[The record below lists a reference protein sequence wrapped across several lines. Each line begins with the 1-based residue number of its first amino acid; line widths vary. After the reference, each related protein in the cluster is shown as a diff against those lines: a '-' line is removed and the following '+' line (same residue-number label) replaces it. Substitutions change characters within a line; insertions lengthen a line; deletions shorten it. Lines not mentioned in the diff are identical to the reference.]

1 MYRSQAAAGVV
12 SPHALLARC
21 PRCNPMDQTQPLIT
35 LDTSLKPCSPFY
47 FGEGIAG
54 LFPAF
59 LKAHDFDRVF
69 LIAGAGILKM
79 FGQQIVAELR
89 RGQTRCDTVLIN
101 DSERSKDWTTLS
113 GLCEDLV
120 SAGVTKD
127 SILLAL
133 GGGVIGNVVGLAAAL
148 IYRGIR
154 FVQIPTTVTAQTDS
168 TLSNKQAIN
177 GARGKNQFGV
187 FHAPLFVW
195 ADAAYPR
202 TEPPRQIKAGI
213 VEGIKNV
220 FISYKDPAAI
230 DPMLRLHRDSDM
242 PALLLALIRS
252 KLSILRHD
260 PTEKAS
266 AIALEYGHTFG
277 HAIEWLAAGKL
288 LHGEAVSIGMCLAA
302 ELSRAMGFISN
313 QFLEDHY
320 RYLGAELG
328 TPTALPEWL
337 APQDVYD
344 AMLADNKRT
353 AKGLRFLLLRSCG
366 HFVNPDGDYQVAAD
380 PRLVIDVLERS
391 RHRAREMTVAP

>member
-1 MYRSQAAAGVV
+1 
-12 SPHALLARC
+12 
-21 PRCNPMDQTQPLIT
+21 MDQTQPLIT

-54 LFPAF
+54 LLPAF
-59 LKAHDFDRVF
+59 LKSNDFDRVF

-89 RGQTRCDTVLIN
+89 RGQVRCDTVLIN
-101 DSERSKDWTTLS
+101 DSERTKDWTTLS

-344 AMLADNKRT
+344 TMLADNKRT